1 VCVDLYTPL
10 SEEYV
15 QRFNDAVVI
24 HIVTSLK
31 RKAMK
36 LACYEILP
44 GVLNQKIGLRL
55 EDIFISLIT
64 TERKDWSF
72 GNGKA

>member
-1 VCVDLYTPL
+1 
-10 SEEYV
+10 
-15 QRFNDAVVI
+15 
-24 HIVTSLK
+24 
-31 RKAMK
+31 MK

-72 GNGKA
+72 GNGKAQFIA